1 MPFLKLSADPNYL
14 MIISILGVN
23 EMSNETFYNEILS
36 LIYSKREDDY
46 WDFKREHHKNT
57 AELLHDIICMAN
69 NRADRDA
76 YIIYGVVDKTFEI
89 VGVENDLNRRTQ
101 QQMIDQLKSKKF
113 AGCVRPKIEAHT
125 LSIANHEIDI
135 LIIKSTLDTPY
146 YLTESYRDKEKE
158 VRANHIYT
166 RVGDTNTDI
175 DKSADVN
182 HVEYLWK
189 KRFGLHMTPFEKL
202 QWLLSKKENWVK
214 DEKQHYNRLHPEFT
228 LISDELEHQKSPEF
242 YAYVMMNNSTYDT
255 VIKANYFGTTLYS
268 RQVVILDSGRYE
280 TVVPEWGFLHFDKYH
295 QDMMTFK
302 YFIQTDISYA
312 LHQYLLNEDS
322 HEAVSAHNRFME
334 VVLLFTTE
342 FEKDMFI
349 AHANRNKG
357 AIETLMNKNDSTYSW
372 VESDNELAHNKI
384 VEEIKAGMALK
395 QMLVEYR
402 KSGERY
408 VRL

>member
-1 MPFLKLSADPNYL
+1 MNDENLY
-14 MIISILGVN
+14 
-23 EMSNETFYNEILS
+23 EEILN
-36 LIYSKREDDY
+36 LIYSRREDDY
-46 WDFKREHHKNT
+46 WDFKQEHHKNT
-57 AELLHDIICMAN
+57 ADLLHDIICMAN

-76 YIIYGVVDKTFEI
+76 YIIYGVVDKTCEI
-89 VGVENDLNRRTQ
+89 VGVETDTGRRNQ

-113 AGCVRPKIEAHT
+113 AGGVRPKVEIHT
-125 LSIANHEIDI
+125 LTITNHEIDI
-135 LIIKSTLDTPY
+135 LVIKNTSNTPY
-146 YLTESYRDKEKE
+146 YLTESYRDREKE
-158 VRANHIYT
+158 ARANCIYT

-175 DKSADVN
+175 DKSADIN

-214 DEKQHYNRLHPEFT
+214 DEEQHYNRLHPEFT
-228 LISDELEHQKSPEF
+228 LISNETEYQKNPEF
-242 YAYVMMNNSTYDT
+242 YAYVMMNDSTYDT

-295 QDMMTFK
+295 RDTITFK

-322 HEAVSAHNRFME
+322 HEAVSAYGRFMD
-334 VVLLFTTE
+334 VVLLFTSE
-342 FEKDMFI
+342 LERDMFI
-349 AHANRNKG
+349 SHAKRSKG
-357 AIETLMNKNDSTYSW
+357 IIETLMNEDVNTYSW
-372 VESDNELAHNKI
+372 IESDNELAHNKI

-395 QMLVEYR
+395 KMLVEYR
-402 KSGERY
+402 KLGERNG
-408 VRL
+408 